1 MPPIFLIGYMGSGKT
16 TLGRAMSIAT
26 GLPFID
32 LDQWI
37 EEHQGCPVST
47 IWQRH
52 GEQTFRRLEREALE
66 RLSKRCDV
74 IVACGGGTPCFFDNM
89 DLMQSR
95 GVTVWLD
102 ASRPRLLSRLREA
115 QQQRP
120 LIAAIS
126 SDSELDAYIAS
137 GLEHRHPHY
146 SRAAVRFPADH
157 LDSPDEL
164 ARSVREFIALLGLHT
179 KQSSQP

>member
-1 MPPIFLIGYMGSGKT
+1 MGSGKT
-16 TLGRAMSIAT
+16 TLGQAVSIAT

-37 EEHQGCPVST
+37 EEQQGCS
-47 IWQRH
+47 IGDFWQRH
-52 GEQTFRRLEREALE
+52 GEDAFRRLEREALE
-66 RLSKRCDV
+66 LLSQRCDV

-146 SRAAVRFPADH
+146 SRAAVRFPADR
-157 LDSPDEL
+157 LDTVAQLEQ
-164 ARSVREFIALLGLHT
+164 SVAEFIALLGLDND
-179 KQSSQP
+179 QSIRP

>member
-1 MPPIFLIGYMGSGKT
+1 MGSGKT
-16 TLGRAMSIAT
+16 TLGRAVSIAT

-66 RLSKRCDV
+66 LLSKRCDV

-89 DLMQSR
+89 NLMQRR
-95 GVTVWLD
+95 GITVWLD

-120 LIAAIS
+120 LIAAID
-126 SDSELDAYIAS
+126 SDSELDAYIAR
-137 GLEHRHPHY
+137 GLQDRHPHY
-146 SRAAVRFPADH
+146 SRAEVRFPADK
-157 LDSPDEL
+157 LDTYEEL
-164 ARSVREFIALLGLHT
+164 AGSVDKFISILGLHT
-179 KQSSQP
+179 DQSSQP

>member
-1 MPPIFLIGYMGSGKT
+1 MPPIFLIGFMGSGKT
-16 TLGRAMSIAT
+16 TLGRAVSIAT

-66 RLSKRCDV
+66 LLSKRCDV

-89 DLMQSR
+89 NLMQRR
-95 GVTVWLD
+95 GITVWLD

-115 QQQRP
+115 QAQRP
-120 LIAAIS
+120 LIASIA
-126 SDSELDAYIAS
+126 SDDELDAYIADA
-137 GLEHRHPHY
+137 LTRRNPHY
-146 SRAAVRFPADH
+146 SRAAVRFPADR
-157 LDSPDEL
+157 LDTVAQLEQ
-164 ARSVREFIALLGLHT
+164 SVAEFIALLGLDND
-179 KQSSQP
+179 QSIRP